1 MKKLLILSVV
11 LSAYSFGFGQSA
23 MDFYEAGKDKHLQQ
37 DYRGAISDYTKA
49 IGLDNNFTA
58 AYESRAYC
66 RSNLA
71 DFNGAIADIS
81 MAIKVED
88 LDSLKSDLY
97 IYRGQLKE
105 ESGDYLGAMDDYG
118 QAIEHFAAG
127 GGHSFRGSLNQR
139 YGLSERAL
147 VDLDE
152 AIKKWPKGWNDYTMR
167 GRAKLDLGDYKGA
180 VLDFTISIKNNTFD
194 SAGNFPV
201 YINKTTAAQSFFH
214 RGFAKSFLKDKI
226 GALSDFDK
234 SIELGLEDWNVF
246 YYRGI
251 VNLQLNYNDLALLD
265 FSKVIEMNDT
275 ISNAY
280 FSRGLIRARL
290 EAFDK
295 ALLDFSAAIRLNSK
309 IAVYYA
315 NRGYAKAQ
323 LHDYKGAVADYSSA
337 ISLDSKDADCYISR
351 GEVKLRLDD
360 YKGAVA
366 DYNTAISLGSS
377 SPISFYG
384 RGAAKFLLSDF
395 RGAISDMNNALAY
408 NQRFPEEG
416 QAYFVR
422 GICKINIGQLDSGCL
437 DLSKAGEMGI
447 GDAYDLIREHC
458 N

>member
-23 MDFYEAGKDKHLQQ
+23 MDFYEAGKDKQLQQ

-180 VLDFTISIKNNTFD
+180 VLDFAISIKNNTFD

-234 SIELGLEDWNVF
+234 SIELGLEDWRVYYYRGMFREELKNDVGALSDYSKAIELNDTIPNVF
-246 YYRGI
+246 YRRGL
-251 VNLQLNYNDLALLD
+251 VKVYLKSFNGALLD
-265 FSKVIEMNDT
+265 FS
-275 ISNAY
+275 S
-280 FSRGLIRARL
+280 
-290 EAFDK
+290 
-295 ALLDFSAAIRLNSK
+295 AIRLDSDNSVCYFK
-309 IAVYYA
+309 
-315 NRGYAKAQ
+315 RGEVKR
-323 LHDYKGAVADYSSA
+323 LLEDFKGAIADYNSA
-337 ISLDSKDADCYISR
+337 ISLDASALPSY
-351 GEVKLRLDD
+351 
-360 YKGAVA
+360 
-366 DYNTAISLGSS
+366 
-377 SPISFYG
+377 YG
-384 RGAAKFLLSDF
+384 RGVAKFMLSDF
-395 RGAISDMNNALAY
+395 RGAIADINMALAF
-408 NQRFPEEG
+408 NKEFADEG
-416 QAYFVR
+416 LAYFVR
-422 GICKINIGQLDSGCL
+422 GACKVNIGQKESGCL
-437 DLSKAGEMGI
+437 DFSKAGEMGV
-447 GDAYDLIREHC
+447 GDAYDFIREHC